1 MSTSLLVLYELSYG
15 LLIGYILLCIQS
27 PVVAG
32 FARRTD
38 EIILMGL
45 GSHNIH
51 IRRRKGGNRP
61 YYRSEYIVFPS
72 IIRNRLRGENHLCYS
87 CDIVVTA
94 AYESN

>member
-1 MSTSLLVLYELSYG
+1 MSASLLVLYELSYG
-15 LLIGYILLCIQS
+15 LLLGYILPCIQS
-27 PVVAG
+27 PVVGG
-32 FARRTD
+32 FARRRD
-38 EIILMGL
+38 EIMLMGL

-72 IIRNRLRGENHLCYS
+72 IIRNRVVVKNHLCYS
-87 CDIVVTA
+87 CDIVITA